1 VHLLTY
7 NLDQHPFPSP
17 AVKTPGPAVPP
28 GLERSAPRYQRLQRG
43 PRLSSVE
50 ALSRAV
56 QPAVGHRH
64 HHLAPHHAQ
73 HRELRSASG
82 GRRPSLPTA
91 SPCPSFRTGVL
102 SRAVVQPASGPAS
115 SLMKTLAVM
124 CIADTRV
131 NALFI
136 IYHSHTA
143 ERRCPR
149 GHRSRPEQP
158 QLNPTSTAE
167 SESCCGSARRTCTG
181 KASRQRSA
189 ITG

>member
-1 VHLLTY
+1 VHLLTC

-50 ALSRAV
+50 ALSRAI

-115 SLMKTLAVM
+115 SLMPVLNEVTGKHSQQ
-124 CIADTRV
+124 C
-131 NALFI
+131 ALLI
-136 IYHSHTA
+136 QGSIPSSWYTALVPLTA
-143 ERRCPR
+143 EAIGAIGRARD
-149 GHRSRPEQP
+149 S
-158 QLNPTSTAE
+158 LTA
-167 SESCCGSARRTCTG
+167 CADCLVA
-181 KASRQRSA
+181 KL
-189 ITG
+189 